1 MRGGKKRYSQG
12 GQRQILQM
20 LRKRQKPRE
29 KEHKYPAE
37 QLGTA
42 PVGRLI
48 LEMSVP
54 SVIGVMAYSIYNL
67 FDTVFLSQGAGME
80 AVGGAAVSFP
90 LFLFLS
96 AVSSTLG
103 SGAASVMSRAF
114 GRGDMEQAA
123 KTAGNTFAV
132 FYGTAVLVTVFGLLF
147 LDPVLYAMGVT
158 DDLLPYARDYTRII
172 LAGAVTSTG
181 FSSLIRAEGSSRY
194 AMCIWV
200 IPLSINM
207 VLDPVLI
214 FGFDMGIAGAAIG
227 TVAAQCVSM
236 GMSVW
241 YFFLSP
247 KRTRKIRLRHFRPD
261 FPLLR
266 EILLTGLPS
275 FLQTMGYSIAMV
287 VVNRLLREQGGDL
300 AISTYGIVSKI
311 WTFLGLC
318 VTGLV
323 QGVQPIVG
331 YNFGE
336 KKFGR
341 VRETMR
347 KSCGILGCYGIGA
360 FLLMLLGAPLIT
372 GIFTSDE
379 AVIGMGG
386 HILRIFA
393 AGTAFSGIQAVQTM
407 YFQAVGKKKT
417 ALFLSLCGNVLC
429 LIPLLTL
436 LSGWMGLDGIWY
448 AFPLANVTAAAI
460 STLFIR
466 RALSSNS

>member
-1 MRGGKKRYSQG
+1 MKQKQDVTERIKKKN
-12 GQRQILQM
+12 M
-20 LRKRQKPRE
+20 AE
-29 KEHKYPAE
+29 KETF
-37 QLGTA
+37 LGTE

-48 LEMSVP
+48 RKMALP
-54 SVIGVMAYSIYNL
+54 SIVGVLAYNIYNL
-67 FDTVFLSQGAGME
+67 ADTFFIARGVGTEAAG
-80 AVGGAAVSFP
+80 GLAVSFP
-90 LFLFLS
+90 LFVFLS
-96 AVSSTLG
+96 AVTTTLG
-103 SGAASVMSRAF
+103 SGAASVISRAL
-114 GRGDMEQAA
+114 GEKDGERASRA
-123 KTAGNTFAV
+123 VGNSFA
-132 FYGTAVLVTVFGLLF
+132 FFLAVALLVTVFGLLF
-147 LDPVLYAMGVT
+147 LDPLLYLMGVT
-158 DDLLPYARDYTRII
+158 PSLLPYARTYLRII
-172 LAGAVTSTG
+172 LLGAVTCTG
-181 FSSLIRAEGSSRY
+181 FSNLIRAEGSSRY

-360 FLLMLLGAPLIT
+360 FLLMLLGAPPIT

>member
-1 MRGGKKRYSQG
+1 MRGGRKRYSQG

-20 LRKRQKPRE
+20 LRKKQKPRE
-29 KEHKYPAE
+29 KEQKYPAE

-181 FSSLIRAEGSSRY
+181 FSSLIRAEGNSRY
-194 AMCIWV
+194 AMNIWV
-200 IPLSINM
+200 IPLSAN
-207 VLDPVLI
+207 VVFDCLFI
-214 FGFDMGIAGAAIG
+214 FAFRMGVTGAALG
-227 TVAAQCVSM
+227 TVLGQCISM
-236 GMSVW
+236 GMSIW
-241 YFFLSP
+241 YFFLSG
-247 KRTRKIRLRHFRPD
+247 KSCLNLKLRHFIPD
-261 FPLLR
+261 FPVIK

-275 FLQTMGYSIAMV
+275 FVQTCGTGLSTVIVNWFLRKYGGSLSI
-287 VVNRLLREQGGDL
+287 G
-300 AISTYGIVSKI
+300 TYGIAGRVM
-311 WTFLGLC
+311 TFVQVPVMGLA
-318 VTGLV
+318 
-323 QGVQPIVG
+323 QGIQPVIG
-331 YNFGE
+331 YNRGAGKRE
-336 KKFGR
+336 R
-341 VRETMR
+341 VRETMK
-347 KSCGILGCYGIGA
+347 KSLRGAAVYGGA
-360 FLLMLLGAPLIT
+360 VYLLTALFPETVL
-372 GIFTSDE
+372 GIFTGDE
-379 AVIGMGG
+379 EVLKLGSR
-386 HILRIFA
+386 ILRI
-393 AGTAFSGIQAVQTM
+393 AGLGLAFSAVVWIRAT
-407 YFQAVGKKKT
+407 YFQAVGRKRAALLAGLLGPVIFFAPT
-417 ALFLSLCGNVLC
+417 AFVL
-429 LIPLLTL
+429 
-436 LSGWMGLDGIWY
+436 GGMFGLDGIWY
-448 AFPLANVTAAAI
+448 AFPVSAAAACLV
-460 STLFIR
+460 TKNCTDR
-466 RALSSNS
+466 